1 MDENSPSIR
10 FMNAHKSKG
19 LEGNIVIWVDNGTKC
34 ELKDSYLKEGNLF
47 HFGIDLNPTLSE
59 KAHKE
64 SEREFGRLEYVAAT
78 RAMNVLIF
86 SNRMEKE
93 KLFMR
98 SGYDYHFNELE
109 NYQIGSLPEGIATLD
124 ESKEELEYNPTEEK
138 INNEYKPDIIHMSP
152 SKYEI
157 HEKRDKT
164 IDFNPLRPF
173 GNVIGTIMHRSLE
186 LLILRRKND
195 DLSNYSEEDL
205 KALARQAIFESGNDI
220 DFDKDYL
227 KYEKFVFSVLKATR
241 NYYKEIKLL
250 KDAEM
255 VEPEFSYSLFKNE
268 KIDEFKTDDDSLIYL
283 NGTMDLFIKYKDKI
297 LIIDYKSD
305 FIGYQND
312 KQFSEIIKNE
322 YQNQLNVYRKSASI
336 MFDDIKNIETKI
348 IYFKNYD
355 YEKEYIEPVEVLIK
369 P

>member
-1 MDENSPSIR
+1 
-10 FMNAHKSKG
+10 
-19 LEGNIVIWVDNGTKC
+19 
-34 ELKDSYLKEGNLF
+34 
-47 HFGIDLNPTLSE
+47 
-59 KAHKE
+59 
-64 SEREFGRLEYVAAT
+64 
-78 RAMNVLIF
+78 MNVLIF

-195 DLSNYSEEDL
+195 DLSNYNSIEN
-205 KALARQAIFESGNDI
+205 K
-220 DFDKDYL
+220 
-227 KYEKFVFSVLKATR
+227 
-241 NYYKEIKLL
+241 KETNKGG
-250 KDAEM
+250 K
-255 VEPEFSYSLFKNE
+255 VNE
-268 KIDEFKTDDDSLIYL
+268 
-283 NGTMDLFIKYKDKI
+283 
-297 LIIDYKSD
+297 
-305 FIGYQND
+305 
-312 KQFSEIIKNE
+312 
-322 YQNQLNVYRKSASI
+322 
-336 MFDDIKNIETKI
+336 
-348 IYFKNYD
+348 
-355 YEKEYIEPVEVLIK
+355 
-369 P
+369 